1 VFVLFR
7 CFVLFFPL
15 GLAFPPSNFLPFSQ
29 THVSLF
35 GSVLKKKNV
44 LLNHIFS
51 TTLST
56 VSPPRE
62 RAELKNT
69 ILVPPFESSSGV
81 SHGIYG
87 TRLAQVILVR
97 RDGLVTYV
105 ERDVWVLDNKGV
117 PVQSSALDNMRS
129 FTFTVGTQSSES

>member
-1 VFVLFR
+1 L
-7 CFVLFFPL
+7 
-15 GLAFPPSNFLPFSQ
+15 Q
-29 THVSLF
+29 
-35 GSVLKKKNV
+35 SVLDGLSPEAEESHLAGRLIE
-44 LLNHIFS
+44 LL

-69 ILVPPFESSSGV
+69 IFVPPFESSSGV

-87 TRLAQVILVR
+87 TRLAQVVLVR

-117 PVQSSALDNMRS
+117 PVQSSAVDNMRS
-129 FTFTVGTQSSES
+129 FTFTVGTHSSES